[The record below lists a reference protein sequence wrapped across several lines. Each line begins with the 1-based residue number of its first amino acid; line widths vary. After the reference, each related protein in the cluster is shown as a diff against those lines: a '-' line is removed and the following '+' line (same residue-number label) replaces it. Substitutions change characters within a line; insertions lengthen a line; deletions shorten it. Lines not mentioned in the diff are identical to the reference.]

1 MSFLYGDCNG
11 VPVPV
16 HHMQRA
22 YECTCTVSRLVSVL
36 RFYPSP
42 FELSLRARERQRQ
55 RETERDIQTET
66 ERWAG
71 GGSEYY
77 SRLVKMY
84 DNSNGER

>member
-1 MSFLYGDCNG
+1 MASRFLCTTCNEPTSALALYHAWL
-11 VPVPV
+11 VFLDFTPL
-16 HHMQRA
+16 
-22 YECTCTVSRLVSVL
+22 RLN
-36 RFYPSP
+36 Y
-42 FELSLRARERQRQ
+42 LSGRERDRDRERQ